1 MADSQ
6 FFTLGQVEKEFRLS
20 KSTLSK
26 DRASGKLS
34 AERRPDGSY
43 HVALSELVRVYGDRL
58 RRRTE
63 ETGPDNRGVE
73 RSATPSTTA
82 EIPVLLARLEGLRA
96 ELDQVRGERDD
107 LRRRLDEESAERRR
121 LTLMLADHRS
131 KPELPAVPEA
141 TTVSSGS
148 TAGGRF
154 RRAWVVLTR
163 KA

>member
-1 MADSQ
+1 MNNGQ
-6 FFTLGQVEKEFRLS
+6 FFTLGQVEREFRLS

-34 AERRPDGSY
+34 AEKQVDGSY
-43 HVALSELVRVYGDRL
+43 RVALSELVRVYGERL
-58 RRRTE
+58 QRRTV
-63 ETGPDNRGVE
+63 ETGPNNGEIE
-73 RSATPSTTA
+73 RLATPATTA
-82 EIPVLLARLEGLRA
+82 ETSVLLARLEGLRA

-131 KPELPAVPEA
+131 MPESPDMPEVTA
-141 TTVSSGS
+141 TPESA
-148 TAGGRF
+148 AGGRL
-154 RRAWVVLTR
+154 RRAWAALTR